1 MTEPGTTSVASAP
14 VAPSASIQSVPVP
27 PPASALPSIAAA
39 LSPLKA
45 ALREL
50 STVAERGR
58 VTEVLGTLV
67 RATGI
72 QVQVGELC
80 ELRSRQHPTLR
91 AEVVGFRANSAIL
104 TPFGDI
110 AGLSNE
116 TEVIATNRRF
126 SVHTGPGLLGRV
138 LDGFGNPMDGLG
150 PLTGGRPALVDA
162 DPPPPLVRR
171 PIDKVCQTG
180 IRVVDSLLTVGQGQR
195 VAIVAPVGVGK
206 TTLMGMLARGTR
218 ADVNVVALIGE
229 RGREVVEFVER
240 TLGPEGLKRSVVVVT
255 TSDRS
260 AVERAKCAQVATA
273 IAEGFRREGQHVLL
287 LVDSVTRYAR
297 ALREIGLASGEA
309 PTRRGFPPSVYAAL
323 PRLLE
328 RAGNDDRGT
337 ITAFYTLLLEGD
349 EESDPIAE
357 EVRSLLDGHL
367 QLSKTQAQAGQFP
380 AIDVLGSLSRVMPA
394 ITPAEQQKASF
405 KVRGWLAKYR
415 DIELL
420 LQMGEYQ
427 KGSDGEADE
436 AIAHMPRLKK
446 FLHQPPDEFTA
457 TAAANEALL
466 RLVGGAAN
474 G

>member
-1 MTEPGTTSVASAP
+1 MTGSSATPPRPEPAA
-14 VAPSASIQSVPVP
+14 A
-27 PPASALPSIAAA
+27 IAAA
-39 LSPLKA
+39 LSPLRA
-45 ALREL
+45 ALRDL

-67 RATGI
+67 KATGI

-80 ELRSRQHPTLR
+80 ELRSRQHLALR
-91 AEVVGFRANSAIL
+91 AEVVGFRGNSAIL

-126 SVHTGPGLLGRV
+126 SVPTGPGLLGRV

-150 PLTGGRPALVDA
+150 PLVGGKPALVDA
-162 DPPPPLVRR
+162 DPPPPLARK
-171 PIDKVCQTG
+171 PIDQVCETG
-180 IRVVDSLLTVGQGQR
+180 IRVVDALLTVGQGQR
-195 VAIVAPVGVGK
+195 IAIVAPVGVGK

-240 TLGPEGLKRSVVVVT
+240 TLGPEGLKRSVIVVT
-255 TSDRS
+255 TSDRP

-273 IAEGFRREGQHVLL
+273 IAEGFRREGKHVLL

-337 ITAFYTLLLEGD
+337 ITAFYTLLQEGD
-349 EESDPIAE
+349 EEGDPIAE

-367 QLSKTQAQAGQFP
+367 QLSRTQAQAGQFP
-380 AIDVLGSLSRVMPA
+380 AIDVLGSLSRVMSA
-394 ITPAEQQKASF
+394 ITPAEQQKASTR
-405 KVRGWLAKYR
+405 VRGWLAKYR

-427 KGSDGEADE
+427 KGTDREADE
-436 AIAHMPRLKK
+436 AIERMPRLRK
-446 FLHQPPDEFTA
+446 FLHQPPEEFTA
-457 TAAANEALL
+457 AKVANEALL
-466 RLVGGAAN
+466 GLVGGAN

>member
-1 MTEPGTTSVASAP
+1 
-14 VAPSASIQSVPVP
+14 
-27 PPASALPSIAAA
+27 
-39 LSPLKA
+39 
-45 ALREL
+45 
-50 STVAERGR
+50 
-58 VTEVLGTLV
+58 
-67 RATGI
+67 
-72 QVQVGELC
+72 
-80 ELRSRQHPTLR
+80 
-91 AEVVGFRANSAIL
+91 
-104 TPFGDI
+104 
-110 AGLSNE
+110 
-116 TEVIATNRRF
+116 
-126 SVHTGPGLLGRV
+126 
-138 LDGFGNPMDGLG
+138 
-150 PLTGGRPALVDA
+150 
-162 DPPPPLVRR
+162 
-171 PIDKVCQTG
+171 
-180 IRVVDSLLTVGQGQR
+180 
-195 VAIVAPVGVGK
+195 
-206 TTLMGMLARGTR
+206 
-218 ADVNVVALIGE
+218 
-229 RGREVVEFVER
+229 
-240 TLGPEGLKRSVVVVT
+240 
-255 TSDRS
+255 
-260 AVERAKCAQVATA
+260 VERAKCAQVATA

-349 EESDPIAE
+349 EEGDPIAE

-367 QLSKTQAQAGQFP
+367 QLSRAQAQAGQFP

-394 ITPAEQQKASF
+394 ITPAEQQNASF

-436 AIAHMPRLKK
+436 AIARMPRLKK

-457 TAAANEALL
+457 TAAANETLL
-466 RLVGGAAN
+466 GLVGGSAN